1 MDGVK
6 HYSFWPSKESVH
18 DLLALREA
26 DQYTFDSQYQQKPI
40 ALGGSVFNSEW
51 WTYYGSSLDA
61 DEPDP
66 GKYDYR
72 FITADTAQKTG
83 ELNDYT
89 VFCLWGKKNDKVYF
103 IDGIRGK
110 WEAPDMERQF
120 TAFVNQAWRHNKSMG
135 VLRKIYVED
144 KASGTGLIQN
154 LRKKTPISITPL
166 QRNKDKVT
174 RAMDAQPVIKA
185 GRVVLPEEHPM
196 LAEIIAEHSAFTYDD
211 THPHDDI
218 VDNFM
223 DAANIELL
231 TIDDPIE
238 RMKRLAG
245 MVKR

>member
-1 MDGVK
+1 
-6 HYSFWPSKESVH
+6 
-18 DLLALREA
+18 
-26 DQYTFDSQYQQKPI
+26 
-40 ALGGSVFNSEW
+40 
-51 WTYYGSSLDA
+51 
-61 DEPDP
+61 
-66 GKYDYR
+66 
-72 FITADTAQKTG
+72 
-83 ELNDYT
+83 
-89 VFCLWGKKNDKVYF
+89 
-103 IDGIRGK
+103 
-110 WEAPDMERQF
+110 
-120 TAFVNQAWRHNKSMG
+120 MG

-211 THPHDDI
+211 THPNDDI